1 MICSHSSR
9 FVPVVF
15 MVAPVQLTL
24 LNPVAFALIEWGAMH
39 ERRAASSS
47 PHGGVGGFPSLL
59 RVLCS
64 VARSPQVFS
73 VFTGLALKANKTGHF
88 SDLHACL
95 RACVAKTGAYQVPE
109 VPGTR
114 RVRPYGFA
122 RASTEE

>member
-1 MICSHSSR
+1 MIRSHSSR

-73 VFTGLALKANKTGHF
+73 VFTGLALKAII
-88 SDLHACL
+88 
-95 RACVAKTGAYQVPE
+95 P
-109 VPGTR
+109 
-114 RVRPYGFA
+114 
-122 RASTEE
+122 